1 MLCPCHSE
9 SRRKVGRLYG
19 HAFERQLESKSGP
32 GATLARVSGKRDRDA
47 LSRFFLIRC
56 GCAPATLEQALLKA
70 RRLYI
75 RLGTSRFR
83 PPPARRRCA
92 AHRRRDR
99 RADRLG
105 VAAAL
110 LHLRVAARP
119 ERVARR
125 RRRDG
130 AGGPAP
136 PPRGGERPG
145 AHPRGHT
152 DPTRL
157 AGATA
162 ERRRV
167 GVFPIDLGVY
177 TCCWIPSVSINA
189 IGLFFVRWAAGNSIA
204 RRP

>member
-1 MLCPCHSE
+1 MSYRP
-9 SRRKVGRLYG
+9 
-19 HAFERQLESKSGP
+19 
-32 GATLARVSGKRDRDA
+32 LARLFWLSLGTTQRPSLAHFLGKRFDEVNNR
-47 LSRFFLIRC
+47 
-56 GCAPATLEQALLKA
+56 
-70 RRLYI
+70 
-75 RLGTSRFR
+75 RFR
-83 PPPARRRCA
+83 PPPPRRRRA

-110 LHLRVAARP
+110 LDLRIAARP

-130 AGGPAP
+130 AGGPAA

-145 AHPRGHT
+145 AHPRRRA
-152 DPTRL
+152 DPARL
-157 AGATA
+157 AGPATTK
-162 ERRRV
+162 RRRV

-177 TCCWIPSVSINA
+177 NTCCWIPSVSINA
-189 IGLFFVRWAAGNSIA
+189 IGLFFVRWAAGKSIA